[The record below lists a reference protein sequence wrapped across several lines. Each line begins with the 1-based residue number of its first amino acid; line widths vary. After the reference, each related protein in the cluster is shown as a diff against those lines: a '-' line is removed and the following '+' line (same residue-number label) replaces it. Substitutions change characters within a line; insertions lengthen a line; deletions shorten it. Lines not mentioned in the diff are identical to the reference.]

1 MVVNVSYKNGDFYNT
16 YEDVQCIESYPKRHI
31 LFIKRFGGEDIEILD
46 TDGFILEIEETPVVN
61 ITLNDIKRL
70 MFSEMKVFIFG
81 VDESN
86 GNSTLHIYSGLF
98 KDVPSNVMN
107 LPVNWIYPSS
117 TDTLDISVDILSLN
131 EDLIIK
137 KEGVEQYAENS
148 SNNQKP

>member
-1 MVVNVSYKNGDFYNT
+1 MN
-16 YEDVQCIESYPKRHI
+16 
-31 LFIKRFGGEDIEILD
+31 
-46 TDGFILEIEETPVVN
+46 N

-107 LPVNWIYPSS
+107 LPVNWVYPSS

-137 KEGVEQYAENS
+137 KEGVESNGKNNN
-148 SNNQKP
+148 SNNKKP